1 MPVDPVPGEPVAVA
15 ECGPTRLLVV
25 ADYHAGLEVSLRREG
40 VELRSRATDRRERL
54 LSLLGTTDTD
64 GVLFLG
70 DLASAIG
77 SPGAE
82 EARELRELLTALT
95 RRVPVTVTKGNHD
108 GDIEAVVEDVSERYP
123 LTVVEGPGTRIGSVG
138 FAHGHTWPAREV
150 MEAETVC
157 TAHEHPVVR
166 LEDEVGG
173 ARMERVWLRGRVNPE
188 VFTDR
193 YEGPPV
199 PPADL
204 VVFPG
209 FNDLSGGTWVNVEG
223 QSFLSPF
230 LPDGLVDGEAYLLD
244 GTRLGDYRRV

>member
-1 MPVDPVPGEPVAVA
+1 MSLEPVPDEPAAVA
-15 ECGPTRLLVV
+15 DTDEGRLLVV

-40 VELRSRATDRRERL
+40 VELRSRATERREAVLEL
-54 LSLLGTTDTD
+54 LDRSRAD

-70 DLASAIG
+70 DLADAIG
-77 SPGAE
+77 SPGTE

-108 GDIEAVVEDVSERYP
+108 GGVESVVADVSERHP
-123 LTVVEGPGTRIGSVG
+123 VTVTDGPGTRIGSVS
-138 FAHGHTWPAREV
+138 FAHGHTWPAHAV
-150 MEAETVC
+150 LEAETIC

-173 ARMERVWLRGRVNPE
+173 ARMERVWLRGRVEPRPFVE
-188 VFTDR
+188 HYDEELSVD
-193 YEGPPV
+193 
-199 PPADL
+199 ADL
-204 VVFPG
+204 VVCPG

-223 QSFLSPF
+223 QRFLSPF
-230 LPDGLVDGEAYLLD
+230 LPEGLADGEAYLLD